1 MTVRPY
7 IRINI
12 VAQRTPHSTEYV
24 LYIVK
29 GKCGMPDISRARDDD
44 KDNAAW
50 ASSIYIYR
58 YVFTYVSSS
67 NHDSCAC
74 TSMDDVPL
82 VRT

>member
-1 MTVRPY
+1 MTVRPF

-12 VAQRTPHSTEYV
+12 VSQRTPHSTEYV

-50 ASSIYIYR
+50 ASSIYIYID
-58 YVFTYVSSS
+58 TYLRMS
-67 NHDSCAC
+67 
-74 TSMDDVPL
+74 VPPI
-82 VRT
+82 VTPVHVGAWMMFR

>member
-50 ASSIYIYR
+50 ASSIYID
-58 YVFTYVSSS
+58 TYLRMSVLPIM
-67 NHDSCAC
+67 
-74 TSMDDVPL
+74 TPVR
-82 VRT
+82 VRTWMMFH